1 MATSRVGR
9 VEDVRA
15 DLPASPAGPRL
26 LISEIGG
33 GSPIR
38 LTLQGSFGL
47 EVGSEW
53 LSEVKGETRTPLG
66 ASSGYASLLGRSWG
80 DTEMTLALDAA
91 FLRRKD
97 ITVEG
102 APTPFTPEDVLG
114 LFVRL
119 QDRGRACLVQFG
131 AFSRRGVL
139 RKAVAV
145 PGRGY
150 SVDFG
155 TNQPTAPGMN
165 LAVRLTWEWS
175 GRGEPG
181 PAPEPPAT
189 GADIAGQLGA
199 ADSAYGLA
207 LADLGDALDPD
218 ALAALSGAIGRV
230 RGAISQLRRTVR
242 QLGSLAAAPARLAS
256 EAMAAARSLGN
267 VLNDLEQ
274 TLGDTRDAYLAAGEA
289 AKGVARALG
298 PRPSAMARAAKA
310 KGALRDAN
318 QGAMDACLAVFDAI
332 AQRKRRRATVRPGQ
346 SLADVARE
354 QLGSADRWP
363 EIANLNGLS
372 GQVVPAGVT
381 EVELPEGAS

>member
-1 MATSRVGR
+1 MKNPLDSV
-9 VEDVRA
+9 
-15 DLPASPAGPRL
+15 P
-26 LISEIGG
+26 
-33 GSPIR
+33 
-38 LTLQGSFGL
+38 LTLTLGVVFAIVVMVIIPGAGYNDPGL
-47 EVGSEW
+47 SRW
-53 LSEVKGETRTPLG
+53 LHIVAGIFWIG
-66 ASSGYASLLGRSWG
+66 LLYYFNFVQVP
-80 DTEMTLALDAA
+80 AFAA
-91 FLRRKD
+91 FLAR
-97 ITVEG
+97 
-102 APTPFTPEDVLG
+102 
-114 LFVRL
+114 
-119 QDRGRACLVQFG
+119 DRA
-131 AFSRRGVL
+131 SSIDERRGVL
-139 RKAVAV
+139 RKAIAV

-267 VLNDLEQ
+267 VINDLEQ

-289 AKGVARALG
+289 AKGVAQALG
-298 PRPSAMARAAKA
+298 PRPSALARAAKA

-354 QLGSADRWP
+354 QLK
-363 EIANLNGLS
+363 NLPG
-372 GQVVPAGVT
+372 PAK
-381 EVELPEGAS
+381 ASVRDVLQARGISVQAQG